1 MENTEPVNK
10 KKLRMVLKRYPSQNR
25 IILALVSPYK
35 ILASYPMDVLGMPA
49 RVFVFIPENGHFHIF
64 RIFSKVPPPNLIIFC
79 VVIGRG
85 MLIILNEL
93 SRGVPLSK
101 IF

>member
-1 MENTEPVNK
+1 MENTKPVNK
-10 KKLRMVLKRYPSQNR
+10 KKLKMVLKRYPGQNL
-25 IILALVSPYK
+25 IILALVSPHK
-35 ILASYPMDVLGMPA
+35 ILAPYLMDVLGMPS
-49 RVFVFIPENGHFHIF
+49 RVFLFIPENGHFHIF
-64 RIFSKVPPPNLIIFC
+64 RIFSKVPPPNLTIFR

-85 MLIILNEL
+85 MLMILNVL